1 MAQLAKTVQRR
12 VDRLLDM
19 LMYQWQRLPEVEAQ
33 IDSWDHL
40 DQLNFIEEWPL
51 EEDRLKRLKR
61 YVAEGALTDAQLHR
75 YEKLQRLIERNR
87 PIIRRLQES

>member
-1 MAQLAKTVQRR
+1 MAQLAKTAQQR
-12 VDRLLDM
+12 VDGLLDM

-51 EEDRLKRLKR
+51 EEDRLKRLER
-61 YVAEGALTDAQLHR
+61 YVAEGALTDEQLHR
-75 YEKLQRLIERNR
+75 YENLQRLIDRNR